1 MNLPFEETRQLRTA
15 TRAIHCGEGVDA
27 ETKAIRRPIV
37 MANSFKLNDTSETLA
52 ESFAWENTHA
62 FNYPRSRHPNARY
75 LEERLAGLEGGEDC
89 VVFSSGVAAVGG
101 VFFSLLSAGD
111 HMVSS
116 RICYIGIH
124 GLLVEHLGKRFGVEV
139 SMVDSTNVEDV
150 RAAIRPTTKLVHI
163 ETPSNPT
170 TLVSDIAAIA
180 AIARTVGALVTVDST
195 FSGIIA
201 QQPLLLG
208 ADLVMHS
215 LTKYIN
221 GHGDGLGGAVIGRQD
236 LITRIRDAASIH
248 LGATI
253 NPFGAWLMS
262 RSVVTLPL
270 RMQRHCENGLR
281 VAQFLES
288 HPKVKLVRYPGLESH
303 PQHAIA
309 RRQMDGYGGMLNFI
323 LAAEKKDY
331 FRFLESLRVI
341 THAVCLGHAESL
353 VQYYPQEGNH
363 PELGVLNYP
372 EDIGEGFLRLSVG
385 LEDAK
390 DLIADLAQAL
400 EKIPALRASPE
411 KP

>member
-1 MNLPFEETRQLRTA
+1 
-15 TRAIHCGEGVDA
+15 
-27 ETKAIRRPIV
+27 
-37 MANSFKLNDTSETLA
+37 
-52 ESFAWENTHA
+52 
-62 FNYPRSRHPNARY
+62 
-75 LEERLAGLEGGEDC
+75 
-89 VVFSSGVAAVGG
+89 
-101 VFFSLLSAGD
+101 
-111 HMVSS
+111 
-116 RICYIGIH
+116 
-124 GLLVEHLGKRFGVEV
+124 
-139 SMVDSTNVEDV
+139 
-150 RAAIRPTTKLVHI
+150 
-163 ETPSNPT
+163 
-170 TLVSDIAAIA
+170 
-180 AIARTVGALVTVDST
+180 
-195 FSGIIA
+195 
-201 QQPLLLG
+201 
-208 ADLVMHS
+208 
-215 LTKYIN
+215 
-221 GHGDGLGGAVIGRQD
+221 
-236 LITRIRDAASIH
+236 
-248 LGATI
+248 
-253 NPFGAWLMS
+253 MS

>member
-1 MNLPFEETRQLRTA
+1 MNLPFEETRNLRPA

-52 ESFAWENTHA
+52 ESFAWDNTHA
-62 FNYPRSRHPNARY
+62 YNYPRSRHPNGRY

-89 VVFSSGVAAVGG
+89 VVFASGVAAVGG
-101 VFFSLLSAGD
+101 AFFSLLSAGD
-111 HMVSS
+111 HIISS
-116 RICYIGIH
+116 RVCYIGIH

-139 SMVDSTNVEDV
+139 SLVDTTDAKQV
-150 RAAIRPTTKLVHI
+150 RAALRPNTKLIHI
-163 ETPSNPT
+163 ETPANPT
-170 TLVSDIAAIA
+170 TLVSDIAASA
-180 AIARTVGALVTVDST
+180 SIAREAGAWLTVDST
-195 FSGIIA
+195 FSGVIA

-253 NPFGAWLMS
+253 NPFGAWLMA
-262 RSVVTLPL
+262 RSIVTLPL
-270 RMQRHCENGLR
+270 RMQRHCENAL
-281 VAQFLES
+281 VIAQFLEA
-288 HPKVKLVRYPGLESH
+288 HPRVKAVRYPGLASH

-309 RRQMDGYGGMLNFI
+309 QRQMSGYGGMLNVI
-323 LAAEKKDY
+323 LNADKQAILT
-331 FRFLESLRVI
+331 FLESLRVI

-385 LEDAK
+385 LEDPA
-390 DLIADLAQAL
+390 DLVDDLAQAL
-400 EKIPALRASPE
+400 ARLPD
-411 KP
+411 

>member
-1 MNLPFEETRQLRTA
+1 
-15 TRAIHCGEGVDA
+15 
-27 ETKAIRRPIV
+27 
-37 MANSFKLNDTSETLA
+37 
-52 ESFAWENTHA
+52 
-62 FNYPRSRHPNARY
+62 
-75 LEERLAGLEGGEDC
+75 
-89 VVFSSGVAAVGG
+89 
-101 VFFSLLSAGD
+101 
-111 HMVSS
+111 
-116 RICYIGIH
+116 
-124 GLLVEHLGKRFGVEV
+124 
-139 SMVDSTNVEDV
+139 
-150 RAAIRPTTKLVHI
+150 
-163 ETPSNPT
+163 
-170 TLVSDIAAIA
+170 
-180 AIARTVGALVTVDST
+180 
-195 FSGIIA
+195 
-201 QQPLLLG
+201 
-208 ADLVMHS
+208 MHS

>member
-1 MNLPFEETRQLRTA
+1 MDLPLDDARRLRPDS
-15 TRAIHCGEGVDA
+15 RAIHCGEGVDA
-27 ETKAIRRPIV
+27 ETRAIRRPIV
-37 MANSFKLNDTSETLA
+37 MANSFELNDTSETLS

-62 FNYPRSRHPNARY
+62 YNYPRSRHPNARY
-75 LEERLAGLEGGEDC
+75 LEERLAGMEGGEDC
-89 VVFSSGVAAVGG
+89 VVFASGVAAVGG
-101 VFFSLLSAGD
+101 AFFTLLSAGD
-111 HMVSS
+111 HIVSS

-139 SMVDSTNVEDV
+139 TLVDTSDLEQV

-163 ETPSNPT
+163 ETPANPT
-170 TLVSDIAAIA
+170 TLCSDIAAIA
-180 AIARTVGALVTVDST
+180 AMAKKVGAVVTVDST
-195 FSGIIA
+195 FSGLVM
-201 QQPLLLG
+201 QRPLELG

-253 NPFGAWLMS
+253 NAFDAWLMM
-262 RSVVTLPL
+262 RSAVTLPL
-270 RMQRHCENGLR
+270 RMPRHCDNALR
-281 VAQFLES
+281 VARFLEA
-288 HPKVKLVRYPGLESH
+288 HPRVKSVRYPGLESH

-309 RRQMDGYGGMLNFI
+309 TKQMTGYGGMINVI
-323 LAAEKKDY
+323 LRAEKKDY
-331 FRFLESLRVI
+331 FTFLGALRVI

-372 EDIGEGFLRLSVG
+372 EDIGEGFLRVSIG
-385 LEDAK
+385 LEDPQ
-390 DLIADLAQAL
+390 DLIDDLSQAL
-400 EKIPALRASPE
+400 ATLG
-411 KP
+411 

>member
-1 MNLPFEETRQLRTA
+1 MNLSLEETRNLGPA

-37 MANSFKLNDTSETLA
+37 LANSFKLNDSMDTLA

-75 LEERLAGLEGGEDC
+75 LEERLAGLEAGEDC
-89 VVFSSGVAAVGG
+89 VVFASGVAAVAAT
-101 VFFSLLSAGD
+101 FFSLLSAGD
-111 HMVSS
+111 HIISS
-116 RICYIGIH
+116 RICYIGVH

-139 SMVDSTNVEDV
+139 SLVDTTDPENV
-150 RAAIRPTTKLVHI
+150 RAALRPNTKVVHV
-163 ETPSNPT
+163 ETPANPT
-170 TLVSDIAAIA
+170 TLISDIGAIA
-180 AIARTVGALVTVDST
+180 QIAKSAGAIVTVDST
-195 FSGIIA
+195 FSGLVT
-201 QQPLLLG
+201 QQPLKLG
-208 ADLVMHS
+208 GDLVIHS

-221 GHGDGLGGAVIGRQD
+221 GHGDSLGGSVTGRKD
-236 LITRIRDAASIH
+236 LITKIRDAGSIH

-253 NPFGAWLMS
+253 NPFNAWLMM
-262 RSVVTLPL
+262 RSSETLPL
-270 RMQRHCENGLR
+270 RMQKHCENGLEIAR
-281 VAQFLES
+281 FLES
-288 HPKVKLVRYPGLESH
+288 HPKVKFVRYPGLTSH

-309 RRQMDGYGGMLNFI
+309 KRQMTGFGGMLNFA
-323 LAAEKKDY
+323 LSREKKEY
-331 FRFLESLRVI
+331 FTFLANLRII

-385 LEDAK
+385 LEDAA

-400 EKIPALRASPE
+400 EHVA
-411 KP
+411 